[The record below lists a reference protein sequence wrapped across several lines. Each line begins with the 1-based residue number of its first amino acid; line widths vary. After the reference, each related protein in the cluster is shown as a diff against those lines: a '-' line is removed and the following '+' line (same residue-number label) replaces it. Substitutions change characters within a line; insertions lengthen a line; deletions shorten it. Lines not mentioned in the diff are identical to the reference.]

1 MGTARAGL
9 AGAAWIMGKVLPT
22 LAEGFMAFNKVD
34 GGNLAR
40 VGVGIA
46 ALGVGLTAMGVGAVI
61 GGIGNLVGKLFGGG
75 IEDTVK
81 KVQIFSQANINAARV
96 KENADA
102 IVNYS
107 KAMAMSGLGSAAS
120 GLGNMVGG
128 IANGI
133 AKFFGAKPP
142 IQQMQEF
149 SKLDFGDTTRLKSN
163 AEAFTTFGNAMAS
176 YKGSSGSLGGVLADG
191 VAKFFKLE
199 PPVEE
204 MKKFAAAD
212 FGDISKLKG
221 NAEAFSLFGNA
232 MATFKGMN
240 GGLMSVLADGMA
252 KFFGTE
258 PPFALFKKFAAMEGI
273 DVAKTKSNAEAF
285 TAFGNAMASYGG
297 SGSGFWTS
305 LGKGILDFFG
315 GGDGDLIAK
324 FREFAALDA
333 GGVTAISTAI
343 GSFNTNLA
351 NFNMES
357 ASAVGTG
364 MASVATATT
373 DYLTADRTAAIN
385 GFASSIGYLNSQLM
399 GLGGIAPMMD
409 TAAAAFVNL
418 ASALDRLA
426 EVNTKSINDLPWL
439 KLIAFAN
446 AGGKITLAQNA
457 NNSFNIAQ
465 DTANNIK
472 TLAADIKTNLQ
483 VSKNLQALIAILA
496 DNEGSATQVV
506 IDGKNIATMM
516 KRRTDN
522 IKARNTEPTS

>member
-1 MGTARAGL
+1 
-9 AGAAWIMGKVLPT
+9 
-22 LAEGFMAFNKVD
+22 
-34 GGNLAR
+34 
-40 VGVGIA
+40 
-46 ALGVGLTAMGVGAVI
+46 
-61 GGIGNLVGKLFGGG
+61 
-75 IEDTVK
+75 
-81 KVQIFSQANINAARV
+81 
-96 KENADA
+96 
-102 IVNYS
+102 
-107 KAMAMSGLGSAAS
+107 
-120 GLGNMVGG
+120 MVGG

-142 IQQMQEF
+142 ILQMQEF

-176 YKGSSGSLGGVLADG
+176 FKGSSGSLGGVLADG

-240 GGLMSVLADGMA
+240 GGLMSVLADGLA
-252 KFFGTE
+252 NFFGTE
-258 PPFALFKKFAAMEGI
+258 PPFELFKKFAAMEGV

-333 GGVTAISTAI
+333 AGVTAISTAI
-343 GSFNTNLA
+343 GSFNANLA

-357 ASAVGTG
+357 AAAVSEG
-364 MASVATATT
+364 MTSVANTT
-373 DYLTADRTAAIN
+373 TTYLTADRTAAIN

-516 KRRTDN
+516 KRRNDN
-522 IKARNTEPTS
+522 IKGRNTEPS